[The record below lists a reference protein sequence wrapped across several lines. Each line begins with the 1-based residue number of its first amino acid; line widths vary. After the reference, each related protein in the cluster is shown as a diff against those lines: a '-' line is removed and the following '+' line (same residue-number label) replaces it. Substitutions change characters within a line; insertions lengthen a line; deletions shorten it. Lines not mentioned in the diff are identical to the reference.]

1 MASTAR
7 HANIA
12 SASVTI
18 SRKLLHD
25 TAPYDDLYWNSDDG
39 LRLHAR
45 DHAPDTGQS
54 ARGTVVC
61 IPGLTRNG
69 ADFDAL
75 AQSLTAVGWRVIA
88 VDLRGR
94 AGSERAH
101 DPSSYNPRTYADDM
115 VALLRAQNIDKALF
129 VGTSLGVLVTITL
142 ASRSR
147 QLISA
152 AVLNDAGPK
161 VPREA
166 LARIGKYAGK
176 LRATDG
182 PGTGDESYVESIGKA
197 AFPRF
202 STEDWRAM
210 AVRTFRPR
218 SDGLLELDYD
228 PAVIRTTRPWLLW
241 LLRPVLW
248 RAVRGLTARVP
259 VLVVRGALSDIL
271 PADVAR
277 QMAATSPNAHLVE
290 VPEVGHAPM
299 LSEAEERVMRS
310 WHCWS
315 ACDDCRRFNG

>member
-1 MASTAR
+1 MTQS
-7 HANIA
+7 HE
-12 SASVTI
+12 
-18 SRKLLHD
+18 
-25 TAPYDDLYWNSDDG
+25 DLYWNSSDG

-45 DHAPDTGQS
+45 DHAPDAGQVP
-54 ARGTVVC
+54 RGTVVC

-75 AQSLTAVGWRVIA
+75 ADTLTAVGWRVIA

-94 AGSERAH
+94 AGSERAK

-115 VALLRAQNIDKALF
+115 VALLRSQNIDKAVF

-142 ASRSR
+142 ASRAPA
-147 QLISA
+147 LIAA

-166 LARIGKYAGK
+166 LARIGTYAGK
-176 LRATDG
+176 PVPPMDLAQATA
-182 PGTGDESYVESIGKA
+182 YVASIGKG

-202 STEDWRAM
+202 GTDDWRQM
-210 AVRTFRPR
+210 AVRTFRTR
-218 SDGLLELDYD
+218 DDGLLELDYD
-228 PAVIRTTRPWLLW
+228 PAVIRTTRPWVLW

-277 QMAATSPNAHLVE
+277 QMAATSPSARLVE

-299 LSEAEERVMRS
+299 LNEPEARN
-310 WHCWS
+310 
-315 ACDDCRRFNG
+315 AILALLDDVR

>member
-1 MASTAR
+1 MTQS
-7 HANIA
+7 
-12 SASVTI
+12 
-18 SRKLLHD
+18 
-25 TAPYDDLYWNSDDG
+25 YDDLYWNSNDG

-45 DHAPDTGQS
+45 DHAPDAGQA

-75 AQSLTAVGWRVIA
+75 ANVLTAEGWRVIA

-94 AGSERAH
+94 AGSERAY
-101 DPSSYNPRTYADDM
+101 DPSSYNPRAYADDM
-115 VALLRAQNIDKALF
+115 VALLRSQNIDKAVF
-129 VGTSLGVLVTITL
+129 IGTSLGVLVTITL
-142 ASRSR
+142 ASRAPGR
-147 QLISA
+147 ISG

-176 LRATDG
+176 PVPPMDLVQATA
-182 PGTGDESYVESIGKA
+182 YVESIGKA

-202 STEDWRAM
+202 STDDWRQM

-241 LLRPVLW
+241 LLRPLLW

-277 QMAATSPNAHLVE
+277 QMAATSESARLVE
-290 VPEVGHAPM
+290 VADVGHAPM
-299 LSEAEERVMRS
+299 LSEPEARDAILTLLERV
-310 WHCWS
+310 
-315 ACDDCRRFNG
+315 A